1 MYANTIK
8 QYKPICLHDVILKFI
23 TKSITLRLIE
33 VISGVVNWT
42 QTTFI
47 PGRFILDGC
56 VVSHEV
62 VHDINRKKIPG
73 VIIKINFEKAYD
85 RVQWDFLYKA
95 MQKKNFD
102 QQVISWIKK
111 INEGGGG
118 KVSININGEMSP
130 F

>member
-1 MYANTIK
+1 M
-8 QYKPICLHDVILKFI
+8 
-23 TKSITLRLIE
+23 
-33 VISGVVNWT
+33 ISGVVNWT

-56 VVSHEV
+56 VVPHEV
-62 VHDINRKKIPG
+62 VHDINRKKIPR

-111 INEGGGG
+111 INEGG
-118 KVSININGEMSP
+118 KVSININGEMDP